1 MSAAHDSN
9 DSASVRPLDQT
20 EQAAIASP
28 AALAITE
35 ELRGAIAPGI
45 QLLRPLGAGAM
56 GLVFLARDPLLKR
69 LVAIKVLAPHLA
81 GDAVAHARF
90 IRESEASAALMHPN
104 IAGIY
109 LVGELPQSLTPYY
122 VMQFID
128 GRSLAEVI
136 DDGVAFSDT
145 RAKRLVGEIAS
156 ALEAAHA
163 HGVVHRDV
171 KPANIIVER
180 ETDRPVVLDFGI
192 SAVLHREEA
201 PGSPKLTVAG
211 TYLGTP
217 TYMSPEQATGEPVTG
232 QSDVYGLGLIAFEL
246 LTGHPPFD
254 GAPMVVMAA
263 HVERP
268 APSLHA
274 ERPGIDPHLAEI
286 VDRCL
291 KKNPAERPTAADVAH
306 SLVPASRSL
315 LEWPPPG
322 LESIRGR
329 GARLSAQWVVLCV
342 AVLLFFVLL
351 HMRPTLGSPQWAQG
365 EQSMWSGIFAAPD
378 PMLNARAGDRRFNVA
393 EAATS
398 DATSV
403 WIFLVSANLALLH
416 AFAIFVIWQTVRFAR
431 EVRHAA
437 LGRYPW
443 PVVFDTAW
451 DRARDTS
458 SLLNGSGVYALYT
471 ADGRRRLLRSRRAY
485 AITTLVT
492 IALAM
497 LVPVLWLGG
506 ALESGHDA
514 AALVTDTELTLIA
527 LPLLI
532 GAVVLALLD
541 RRSRQIA
548 TRRTSSGR
556 APFQSDLV
564 AAWLEE
570 AGRGAPAHGPRT
582 RGVLAAFVP
591 ALTGL
596 VLVVIVYATLV
607 IFFVVLVTTQRLAT
621 GRIVAEQLRTA
632 MAADSTRPM
641 PFSELDSIARHSGV
655 ASAGAQPDTD
665 AARALIAE
673 SFIRASQPVPA
684 AMAGDSA
691 GAAAINRAATL
702 VPLPGTAIVALAD
715 TVVPS
720 LATLEP
726 IVRTAQTP
734 WLDVWQRF
742 AASPDYPLMWQY
754 RVGMPGVKYLW
765 GTPFMRPGSNL
776 DFARRNAIVGAYALA
791 KGDVASA
798 TRRAR
803 ENISAGRHLMHSTNL
818 EDDRRGY
825 VIMGVG
831 ESQLGVIARTTHN
844 ADLREEVTRI
854 HAARTRWRTPPGMQ
868 MGLPAMTADP
878 DSREAIRYVQQLES
892 PAHMA
897 ALLQMATGGFCAN
910 AREIFFGISPE
921 RAGLVHAVAVAVG
934 DPRASELE
942 SIALASM
949 SAVNS
954 GSADPNGAS
963 PGYLSPLGWMGM
975 RGVRARASVCL
986 DRRGGPRRR

>member
-1 MSAAHDSN
+1 MPAAHDSN
-9 DSASVRPLDQT
+9 DSASIRLLDET
-20 EQAAIASP
+20 EQAAFATVAAQAIA
-28 AALAITE
+28 E

-109 LVGELPQSLTPYY
+109 LVGELPQSRTPYY

-180 ETDRPVVLDFGI
+180 ETDRPVMLDFGI
-192 SAVLHREEA
+192 SAVLHREEE
-201 PGSPKLTVAG
+201 PGSPKLTVTG

-263 HVERP
+263 HVERAP
-268 APSLHA
+268 PSLHA
-274 ERPGIDPHLAEI
+274 ERPGIDPHLAEL

-306 SLVPASRSL
+306 SLVPGSRTL

-329 GARLSAQWVVLCV
+329 GARLSLQWVTLCV
-342 AVLLFFVLL
+342 GVLMFFVLL

-365 EQSMWSGIFAAPD
+365 EQSMWSGVFAPPD
-378 PMLNARAGDRRFNVA
+378 PLLGGRGDRRFNVA
-393 EAATS
+393 ESTTS

-403 WIFLVSANLALLH
+403 WIFLVTVDLALLH

-443 PVVFDTAW
+443 AVVFDTAW
-451 DRARDTS
+451 DRSRDTS
-458 SLLNGSGVYALYT
+458 ALLNGSGVYALFT

-485 AITTLVT
+485 AVAMLSMIGV
-492 IALAM
+492 AM
-497 LVPVLWLGG
+497 LVPLLWLGG
-506 ALESGHDA
+506 MLQSGHDV
-514 AALVTDTELTLIA
+514 AALVTDTELTLLA
-527 LPLLI
+527 LPLLV
-532 GAVVLALLD
+532 GVVVLAVLD
-541 RRSRQIA
+541 RSSRLPA
-548 TRRTSSGR
+548 TRRNSTTR

-564 AAWLEE
+564 AAWLKD
-570 AGRGAPAHGPRT
+570 AGRGAPAHSPRT
-582 RGVLAAFVP
+582 RGALAALVP
-591 ALTGL
+591 AVTGL
-596 VLVVIVYATLV
+596 VLVVIIYVTLV
-607 IFFVVLVTTQRLAT
+607 IFFVVFITTQRLAT

-641 PFSELDSIARHSGV
+641 PFSELDSIARRSGV
-655 ASAGAQPDTD
+655 ATSGAQPDTD
-665 AARALIAE
+665 ALRALIAE
-673 SFIRASQPVPA
+673 SFVRASQPIPV
-684 AMAGDSA
+684 AMNGDSI
-691 GAAAINRAATL
+691 AAANLNRAA
-702 VPLPGTAIVALAD
+702 PLVALSAAAFAALGD
-715 TVVPS
+715 TVAPS
-720 LATLEP
+720 LAVIEP
-726 IVRTAQTP
+726 IARAADTP
-734 WLDVWQRF
+734 WLEVWRRF
-742 AASPDYPLMWQY
+742 AVSADYPLMWQF
-754 RVGMPGVKYLW
+754 RAGMPGVKGLW
-765 GTPFMRPGSNL
+765 GIPTLRPGSNL
-776 DFARRNAIVGAYALA
+776 DFARRNAIVGLYALA
-791 KGDVASA
+791 KGDIATA
-798 TRRAR
+798 TRRGR
-803 ENISAGRHLMHSTNL
+803 ENISAGRHLMHSTSL
-818 EDDRRGY
+818 EDDRRGN
-825 VIMGVG
+825 VIIGVG
-831 ESQLGVIARTTHN
+831 ESQLAVIARTTHSVE
-844 ADLREEVTRI
+844 LREEVTRI
-854 HAARTRWRTPPGMQ
+854 HAARSRWRTPPSMPV
-868 MGLPAMTADP
+868 GLTAMSADP
-878 DSREAIRYVQQLES
+878 ESREAVHYVRQLES
-892 PAHMA
+892 SAHMA
-897 ALLQMATGGFCAN
+897 GLFQSATTGFCAN

-921 RAGLVHAVAVAVG
+921 RAGLL
-934 DPRASELE
+934 RA
-942 SIALASM
+942 IALASGAPRAAELEAVALASM
-949 SAVNS
+949 AAVNS
-954 GSADPNGAS
+954 GAADPVGDA
-963 PGYLSPLGWMGM
+963 PAFLKPLGWIGM
-975 RGVRARASVCL
+975 RGVRARASACL
-986 DRRGGPRRR
+986 DRRGSRRR

>member
-1 MSAAHDSN
+1 MPDSN
-9 DSASVRPLDQT
+9 DSASTRLLDET
-20 EQAAIASP
+20 EQAAFATA
-28 AALAITE
+28 AALAIAD

-69 LVAIKVLAPHLA
+69 LVAIKVLAPHLS

-109 LVGELPQSLTPYY
+109 LVGELPQSRTPYY

-128 GRSLAEVI
+128 GQSLAEVI
-136 DDGVAFSDT
+136 ADGAAFSDT

-192 SAVLHREEA
+192 SAVLTREEA
-201 PGSPKLTVAG
+201 PGSPKLTAVG

-254 GAPMVVMAA
+254 GVPMVVMAA
-263 HVERP
+263 HVERHP
-268 APSLHA
+268 PSLHT
-274 ERPGIDPHLAEI
+274 ERPGIDPHLAEL

-329 GARLSAQWVVLCV
+329 GARLSLQWVTLCV
-342 AVLLFFVLL
+342 GVLLFFVLL

-365 EQSMWSGIFAAPD
+365 EQSMWSSIFAPPD
-378 PMLNARAGDRRFNVA
+378 PMLNARADRRFNVT
-393 EAATS
+393 EPTTS

-403 WIFLVSANLALLH
+403 WIFLVSANIALLH
-416 AFAIFVIWQTVRFAR
+416 AFATFVIWQTVRFAR

-451 DRARDTS
+451 DRSRDTS
-458 SLLNGSGVYALYT
+458 ALLNGSGVYALDT
-471 ADGRRRLLRSRRAY
+471 PDGRRRLLRSRRAY
-485 AITTLVT
+485 AIAALVM
-492 IALAM
+492 IGLAL
-497 LVPVLWLGG
+497 LVPLLWLSG
-506 ALESGHDA
+506 ALQSGHDA
-514 AALVTDTELTLIA
+514 AALVTDTELALLA
-527 LPLLI
+527 LPLLV
-532 GAVVLALLD
+532 GVVVLALLE
-541 RRSRQIA
+541 RSSRLPA
-548 TRRTSSGR
+548 TRRTSTIR
-556 APFQSDLV
+556 APFQADLV
-564 AAWLEE
+564 AAWLKA
-570 AGRGAPAHGPRT
+570 AGRGGPAHSPRT
-582 RGVLAAFVP
+582 RGALAALVP
-591 ALTGL
+591 AITGL
-596 VLVVIVYATLV
+596 VLVVIVYVTLM

-621 GRIVAEQLRTA
+621 GRLVAEQLRTA

-641 PFSELDSIARHSGV
+641 PFSDLDSIARRAGVPSSGTL
-655 ASAGAQPDTD
+655 PDTD
-665 AARALIAE
+665 AVRALIAE
-673 SFIRASQPVPA
+673 SYLRSGLQVPS
-684 AMAGDSA
+684 AMTGDT
-691 GAAAINRAATL
+691 AAAAALNRRAPLST
-702 VPLPGTAIVALAD
+702 LPGPAIQALDD
-715 TVVPS
+715 TMAPS
-720 LATLEP
+720 LAILEP
-726 IVRTAQTP
+726 FARAAQTP

-754 RVGMPGVKYLW
+754 RIGMPGVKYFW
-765 GTPFMRPGSNL
+765 NIPNMRPGSNL
-776 DFARRNAIVGAYALA
+776 DFARRNAIMGAYALA
-791 KGDVASA
+791 KGDVATA

-803 ENISAGRHLMHSTNL
+803 ENISAGRHLMHSTSL

-825 VIMGVG
+825 VIIGVG
-831 ESQLGVIARTTHN
+831 EAQLGVIARSTHN
-844 ADLREEVTRI
+844 AELREEVTRL
-854 HAARTRWRTPPGMQ
+854 HAVRLRWRTPPSMP
-868 MGLPAMTADP
+868 MGLSAMSADP
-878 DSREAIRYVQQLES
+878 DSREAVHYVQQLES

-897 ALLQMATGGFCAN
+897 GLLQMATGGFCSN

-921 RAGLVHAVAVAVG
+921 RKGLIHAVAVALG
-934 DPRASELE
+934 DPRAAELE
-942 SIALASM
+942 ATALASM
-949 SAVNS
+949 EGLDS
-954 GSADPNGAS
+954 GTADPLGAS
-963 PGYLSPLGWMGM
+963 AGYLTPLGWIGM
-975 RGVRARASVCL
+975 RGVRSRASVCL

>member
-1 MSAAHDSN
+1 MPAAHDSN
-9 DSASVRPLDQT
+9 DSASVRLLDET
-20 EQAAIASP
+20 EQAAFATP
-28 AALAITE
+28 GALAIAE

-109 LVGELPQSLTPYY
+109 LVGELPQSRTPYY

-128 GRSLAEVI
+128 GQSLAEVI
-136 DDGVAFSDT
+136 GDGAAFSDT
-145 RAKRLVGEIAS
+145 RAKRLIGEIAS

-192 SAVLHREEA
+192 SAVLRREEE

-232 QSDVYGLGLIAFEL
+232 QSDIYGLGLIAFEL

-263 HVERP
+263 HVERK

-274 ERPGIDPHLAEI
+274 ERPGIDPHLAEL

-291 KKNPAERPTAADVAH
+291 KKNPAERPTAADVAQ

-329 GARLSAQWVVLCV
+329 GARLSLQWVVLCIG
-342 AVLLFFVLL
+342 VLLFFVLL

-365 EQSMWSGIFAAPD
+365 EQSMWSGVFAPPD
-378 PMLNARAGDRRFNVA
+378 PTFASRGDRRFNVA
-393 EAATS
+393 ESATS

-403 WIFLVSANLALLH
+403 WIFLVTVDLALLH

-443 PVVFDTAW
+443 SVVFDTAW
-451 DRARDTS
+451 DRSRDTS
-458 SLLNGSGVYALYT
+458 ALLNGSGVYALYT
-471 ADGRRRLLRSRRAY
+471 ADGRRRLLLSRRAY
-485 AITTLVT
+485 AIAMLVMVGV
-492 IALAM
+492 AM
-497 LVPVLWLGG
+497 LVPLLWLGG
-506 ALESGHDA
+506 VLQRGHAA
-514 AALVTDTELTLIA
+514 AALVTDTELTLLA
-527 LPLLI
+527 LPLLV
-532 GAVVLALLD
+532 GVVVLALLE
-541 RRSRQIA
+541 RSSRLPS
-548 TRRTSSGR
+548 TRRTSATR

-564 AAWLEE
+564 AAWLKE
-570 AGRGAPAHGPRT
+570 AGRGTPAHSPRA
-582 RGVLAAFVP
+582 RGALAALVP
-591 ALTGL
+591 AVTGL
-596 VLVVIVYATLV
+596 VLVVVVYVTLV
-607 IFFVVLVTTQRLAT
+607 IFFVVFITTQRLAT
-621 GRIVAEQLRTA
+621 GRLVAEQLRTA

-641 PFSELDSIARHSGV
+641 PFSELDSIARRAGVPSSGT
-655 ASAGAQPDTD
+655 SPDTD
-665 AARALIAE
+665 AVRALVAE

-684 AMAGDSA
+684 AMNGDTI
-691 GAAAINRAATL
+691 AAASLNREAPLMALSEAAI
-702 VPLPGTAIVALAD
+702 AALGD
-715 TVVPS
+715 TVAPS

-726 IVRTAQTP
+726 FARAAQTP
-734 WLDVWQRF
+734 WLQVWQRF
-742 AASPDYPLMWQY
+742 ATSPDYPLMWQY
-754 RVGMPGVKYLW
+754 RAGMPGVKSLW
-765 GTPFMRPGSNL
+765 NLPAMRPGSNL
-776 DFARRNAIVGAYALA
+776 DFARRNAVVGLYALA
-791 KGDVASA
+791 KGDVTTA

-803 ENISAGRHLMHSTNL
+803 ENISAGRHLMHSTSL
-818 EDDRRGY
+818 DDDRRGY

-831 ESQLGVIARTTHN
+831 EQQLGVIARTTHN
-844 ADLREEVTRI
+844 VELREEVTRI
-854 HAARTRWRTPPGMQ
+854 HAARMRWRTPAGMPV
-868 MGLPAMTADP
+868 GLTAMAADP
-878 DSREAIRYVQQLES
+878 ESREAVHYVQQLES

-897 ALLQMATGGFCAN
+897 GLLQMSTGGFCAN

-921 RAGLVHAVAVAVG
+921 RAGLVHAIAVASG
-934 DPRASELE
+934 APRANELE
-942 SIALASM
+942 AVALASM
-949 SAVNS
+949 AAVNS
-954 GSADPNGAS
+954 GTADPLGDAA
-963 PGYLSPLGWMGM
+963 GYLTPLGWIGM
-975 RGVRARASVCL
+975 RGVRARASACL
-986 DRRGGPRRR
+986 DRRGPRRR

>member
-1 MSAAHDSN
+1 MAAAHDSN
-9 DSASVRPLDQT
+9 DSASVRLLDAT
-20 EQAAIASP
+20 EQAAFATTAAQAIA
-28 AALAITE
+28 E
-35 ELRGAIAPGI
+35 ELRAAIAPGI

-109 LVGELPQSLTPYY
+109 LVGELPQSRTPYY

-136 DDGVAFSDT
+136 DDGVAVSDT

-180 ETDRPVVLDFGI
+180 DTDRPVVLDFGI
-192 SAVLHREEA
+192 SAVLQHDDT

-254 GAPMVVMAA
+254 GVPMVVMAA
-263 HVERP
+263 HVERAP
-268 APSLHA
+268 PSLHA
-274 ERPGIDPHLAEI
+274 ERPGIDPHLAEL

-291 KKNPAERPTAADVAH
+291 KKNPSERPTAGDIAH

-329 GARLSAQWVVLCV
+329 GARLSAQWIVLCV

-351 HMRPTLGSPQWAQG
+351 HMRPTLGSPQWVQG
-365 EQSMWSGIFAAPD
+365 EQSMWSSMFSPPD
-378 PMLNARAGDRRFNVA
+378 PMQNARADRRFNVA
-393 EAATS
+393 ESGTS

-458 SLLNGSGVYALYT
+458 SLLNGSGVYALDT
-471 ADGRRRLLRSRRAY
+471 ADGRRRLLRNRRAY
-485 AITTLVT
+485 AIAMLVT
-492 IALAM
+492 VGLAM
-497 LVPVLWLGG
+497 LVPLLWLGG
-506 ALESGHDA
+506 ALHGGHDTS
-514 AALVTDTELTLIA
+514 ALVTDTELTWLA
-527 LPLLI
+527 LPLLV

-541 RRSRQIA
+541 RSSRLPA
-548 TRRTSSGR
+548 TRRASTTR
-556 APFQSDLV
+556 APFQSELV
-564 AAWLEE
+564 AAWLRE
-570 AGRGAPAHGPRT
+570 AGRGSPAHAPRS
-582 RGVLAAFVP
+582 RGVLAALVP
-591 ALTGL
+591 AFTGL

-607 IFFVVLVTTQRLAT
+607 IFFVVLVTTQRLST
-621 GRIVAEQLRTA
+621 GRLVAEQLRTA

-641 PFSELDSIARHSGV
+641 PFSELDSIARQSGV
-655 ASAGAQPDTD
+655 PGTGTHPDTD
-665 AARALIAE
+665 AARALVAE
-673 SFIRASQPVPA
+673 SFIRASQPIPRAMAADTAAAATINRQAPMSALPA
-684 AMAGDSA
+684 AAF
-691 GAAAINRAATL
+691 
-702 VPLPGTAIVALAD
+702 VVLAD
-715 TVVPS
+715 TLVPS

-726 IVRTAQTP
+726 IARAAQTP

-742 AASPDYPLMWQY
+742 AASPDYPLMWEY

-765 GTPFMRPGSNL
+765 TMPVLRPGNNL
-776 DFARRNAIVGAYALA
+776 DLARRNAILGDYALA
-791 KGDVASA
+791 KGDVATA

-831 ESQLGVIARTTHN
+831 ESQLGVIARATHN
-844 ADLREEVTRI
+844 VELREEVTRI
-854 HAARTRWRTPPGMQ
+854 HAVRMRWRTPPSMPV
-868 MGLPAMTADP
+868 GLSAMSADP
-878 DSREAIRYVQQLES
+878 DSREAVHYVQQLES

-897 ALLQMATGGFCAN
+897 GLLQMATGGFCAN

-921 RAGLVHAVAVAVG
+921 RAGLVHAVAVASG

-942 SIALASM
+942 NIALASM
-949 SAVNS
+949 AAVNS
-954 GSADPNGAS
+954 GAADPMGAP
-963 PGYLSPLGWMGM
+963 PGFLAPLGWMGM

-986 DRRGGPRRR
+986 DRRGPRRR

>member
-1 MSAAHDSN
+1 MPAAHDSN
-9 DSASVRPLDQT
+9 DSASVRLLDET
-20 EQAAIASP
+20 ERAAFATVAAQAIA
-28 AALAITE
+28 E

-109 LVGELPQSLTPYY
+109 LVGELPQSRTPYY

-180 ETDRPVVLDFGI
+180 DTDRPVVLDFGI
-192 SAVLHREEA
+192 SAVLHREDEA
-201 PGSPKLTVAG
+201 GSPKLTVAG

-268 APSLHA
+268 APSLHTA
-274 ERPGIDPHLAEI
+274 RPGIDPHLAEL

-291 KKNPAERPTAADVAH
+291 KKSPAERPTAADVAH

-329 GARLSAQWVVLCV
+329 GARLSLQWVVLCV
-342 AVLLFFVLL
+342 ALLLFFVLL

-365 EQSMWSGIFAAPD
+365 EQSMWSGVFAPPD
-378 PMLNARAGDRRFNVA
+378 PMQNARADRRVTVA
-393 EAATS
+393 ETTTS

-437 LGRYPW
+437 HGRYPW
-443 PVVFDTAW
+443 AVVFDTAW

-458 SLLNGSGVYALYT
+458 TLLNGSSVYALYT
-471 ADGRRRLLRSRRAY
+471 PEGRRRLLRSRRAY
-485 AITTLVT
+485 AIAMIVM
-492 IALAM
+492 IGLAM
-497 LVPVLWLGG
+497 LMPVLWLGG
-506 ALESGHDA
+506 LMQSGHDS
-514 AALVTDTELTLIA
+514 AALVTDTELILIA
-527 LPLLI
+527 LPLLT
-532 GAVVLALLD
+532 GVVVLALLD
-541 RRSRQIA
+541 RSSRPPA
-548 TRRTSSGR
+548 TRRVSTTR
-556 APFQSDLV
+556 APFQSELV
-564 AAWLEE
+564 AAWLKE
-570 AGRGAPAHGPRT
+570 AGRGAPTHAPRT
-582 RGVLAAFVP
+582 RGLLAALVP
-591 ALTGL
+591 AFTGL
-596 VLVVIVYATLV
+596 VLVAIVYATLV
-607 IFFVVLVTTQRLAT
+607 VFFIVLVTTQRLSA

-641 PFSELDSIARHSGV
+641 PFSELDSVARRAGV
-655 ASAGAQPDTD
+655 PSLGTLPDTD
-665 AARALIAE
+665 AARALIAQ
-673 SFIRASQPVPA
+673 SFIRASQPVPS
-684 AMAGDSA
+684 AMAADTV
-691 GAAAINRAATL
+691 AAASINRQSPL

-715 TVVPS
+715 TVGPS

-726 IVRTAQTP
+726 IARAAETP
-734 WLDVWQRF
+734 WLAVWQRF

-754 RVGMPGVKYLW
+754 RTGLPGMKYPVSMQFL
-765 GTPFMRPGSNL
+765 RPDNYL
-776 DFARRNAIVGAYALA
+776 ELARRNAITGEYALA
-791 KGDVASA
+791 KGDVGTAI
-798 TRRAR
+798 RRAR
-803 ENISAGRHLMHSTNL
+803 ENISAGRHLMRSTSL
-818 EDDRRGY
+818 EYDRRGNA
-825 VIMGVG
+825 IMGVG
-831 ESQLGVIARTTHN
+831 ESQLAVIARTTRDV
-844 ADLREEVTRI
+844 ALREEVTRI
-854 HAARTRWRTPPGMQ
+854 HAARMRWRTPPSMPV
-868 MGLPAMTADP
+868 GLSAMTADP
-878 DSREAIRYVQQLES
+878 DSREAIQYVQQLES

-897 ALLQMATGGFCAN
+897 GLFQMAGLGFCAN
-910 AREIFFGISPE
+910 AREVFFGISPE
-921 RAGLVHAVAVAVG
+921 RAGLVHAVAVASG

-942 SIALASM
+942 SITLAGM
-949 SAVNS
+949 AAVNS
-954 GSADPNGAS
+954 GKGDPFGAS
-963 PGYLSPLGWMGM
+963 PGILAPLSWMGM
-975 RGVRARASVCL
+975 RGVRARASYCL
-986 DRRGGPRRR
+986 DRRGPRRR

>member
-1 MSAAHDSN
+1 MPVIRDSS
-9 DSASVRPLDQT
+9 DSASVRLLDET
-20 EQAAIASP
+20 EQAAFATTAAQAIA
-28 AALAITE
+28 E
-35 ELRGAIAPGI
+35 ELRSAIAPGI

-69 LVAIKVLAPHLA
+69 LVAIKVLAPHLS

-109 LVGELPQSLTPYY
+109 LVGELPQSRTPYY

-136 DDGVAFSDT
+136 GDGAAFSDT
-145 RAKRLVGEIAS
+145 RAKRLVGDIAS

-171 KPANIIVER
+171 KPANIIIER

-192 SAVLHREEA
+192 SAVLHREEE

-268 APSLHA
+268 PPSLHA
-274 ERPGIDPHLAEI
+274 ERPGIDPLLAEL
-286 VDRCL
+286 VERCL
-291 KKNPAERPTAADVAH
+291 RKNPAERPTAGDVAH

-322 LESIRGR
+322 LETIRGR
-329 GARLSAQWVVLCV
+329 GARLSLQWVVLCV
-342 AVLLFFVLL
+342 AVLLFFVVL

-365 EQSMWSGIFAAPD
+365 EKSVWSRVFAPPD
-378 PMLNARAGDRRFNVA
+378 PILAARGDRRFNLA
-393 EAATS
+393 ESATS

-403 WIFLVSANLALLH
+403 WIFLVSANLALMH

-443 PVVFDTAW
+443 AVVFDTAW
-451 DRARDTS
+451 DRSRDTA
-458 SLLNGSGVYALYT
+458 SLLNGSGVFALYT
-471 ADGRRRLLRSRRAY
+471 SDGRRRLLRSRRAY
-485 AITTLVT
+485 AIAMLVM
-492 IALAM
+492 IGFAM
-497 LVPVLWLGG
+497 LVPLLWLGG
-506 ALESGHDA
+506 ALHSGHDT
-514 AALVTDTELTLIA
+514 AALVTDTELTVIA
-527 LPLLI
+527 LPLLV
-532 GAVVLALLD
+532 GLVVLALLA
-541 RRSRQIA
+541 RRSRLPVTKRA
-548 TRRTSSGR
+548 SAAR
-556 APFQSDLV
+556 APFQSELV
-564 AAWLEE
+564 AAWLKE
-570 AGRGAPAHGPRT
+570 AGRGAPAHAPRA
-582 RGVLAAFVP
+582 RGVLASLAP

-596 VLVVIVYATLV
+596 VLVAIVYATLV
-607 IFFVVLVTTQRLAT
+607 IFFVVLVTTQHLAT

-641 PFSELDSIARHSGV
+641 PFSELDSIARRSGV
-655 ASAGAQPDTD
+655 PSTGTLPDTD
-665 AARALIAE
+665 AARALVAE
-673 SFIRASQPVPA
+673 SFIRANVAIPS
-684 AMAGDSA
+684 AMDGDTA
-691 GAAAINRAATL
+691 GAAAINRVAPL
-702 VPLPGTAIVALAD
+702 VALPGTAIVALAD
-715 TVVPS
+715 TLAPS

-726 IVRTAQTP
+726 IARAAETP
-734 WLDVWQRF
+734 WLDLWRRF

-754 RVGMPGVKYLW
+754 RTGMPGVKYLW
-765 GTPFMRPGSNL
+765 SMQFMRPGNNL
-776 DFARRNAIVGAYALA
+776 DLARRNAIVGEYALA
-791 KGDVASA
+791 KGDVATA

-818 EDDRRGY
+818 EDDHRGY
-825 VIMGVG
+825 IIMGVG
-831 ESQLGVIARTTHN
+831 ESQLGVIARTTHDV
-844 ADLREEVTRI
+844 ALREEVTRI
-854 HAARTRWRTPPGMQ
+854 RAVRMRWRTPPSMPV
-868 MGLPAMTADP
+868 GLSAMSADP
-878 DSREAIRYVQQLES
+878 ASREAVRYVQQLES

-921 RAGLVHAVAVAVG
+921 RAGLVHAVAVASG

-942 SIALASM
+942 NLALAGM
-949 SAVNS
+949 AAVNS
-954 GSADPNGAS
+954 GTADPFGES
-963 PGYLSPLGWMGM
+963 PGYLAPLGWMGM

-986 DRRGGPRRR
+986 DRRGPRRR

>member
-1 MSAAHDSN
+1 MAAARDST
-9 DSASVRPLDQT
+9 DSASVRLLDES
-20 EQAAIASP
+20 EQAAFATP
-28 AALAITE
+28 AALAIAE
-35 ELRGAIAPGI
+35 ELRSAIAPGI

-81 GDAVAHARF
+81 GDAIAHARF

-109 LVGELPQSLTPYY
+109 LVGELPQSRTPYY

-136 DDGVAFSDT
+136 DEGVAISDT
-145 RAKRLVGEIAS
+145 RAKRMVGEIAS

-171 KPANIIVER
+171 KPANIIIER

-192 SAVLHREEA
+192 SAVLLRDEA

-217 TYMSPEQATGEPVTG
+217 TYMSPEQATGEAVTG
-232 QSDVYGLGLIAFEL
+232 KSDVYGLGLIAFEL

-254 GAPMVVMAA
+254 GTPMVVMAA

-268 APSLHA
+268 PPSLYA
-274 ERPGIDPHLAEI
+274 DRPGIDPHLAEI

-329 GARLSAQWVVLCV
+329 GARLSLQWVGLCIG
-342 AVLLFFVLL
+342 VLLFFVLL

-365 EQSMWSGIFAAPD
+365 EQSMWSGVFAPPD
-378 PMLNARAGDRRFNVA
+378 PMLSGRGDRRFNVA
-393 EAATS
+393 ESATS

-403 WIFLVSANLALLH
+403 WIFLVTFDLALLH
-416 AFAIFVIWQTVRFAR
+416 AFAIFVIWQTERFAR

-443 PVVFDTAW
+443 AVVFDTAW
-451 DRARDTS
+451 DRSRDTS
-458 SLLNGSGVYALYT
+458 ALLNGSGVYALYT

-485 AITTLVT
+485 AIAMLVMVG
-492 IALAM
+492 AAM
-497 LVPVLWLGG
+497 LVPLLWLGG
-506 ALESGHDA
+506 ALQSGHDA
-514 AALVTDTELTLIA
+514 AALVTDTELTLLA

-532 GAVVLALLD
+532 GVVVLAVLD
-541 RRSRQIA
+541 RSSRLQA
-548 TRRTSSGR
+548 TRRNSSTR

-570 AGRGAPAHGPRT
+570 AGRGAPAHSPRT

-591 ALTGL
+591 AITGML
-596 VLVVIVYATLV
+596 LVVIVYVTLV
-607 IFFVVLVTTQRLAT
+607 IFFVVFMTTQRLAT

-641 PFSELDSIARHSGV
+641 PFSELDSIARRSGV
-655 ASAGAQPDTD
+655 ASSGTPPDTD
-665 AARALIAE
+665 ALRALIAE
-673 SFIRASQPVPA
+673 SFVRASQPVPA
-684 AMAGDSA
+684 AMNGDSI
-691 GAAAINRAATL
+691 AAATLNRAA
-702 VPLPGTAIVALAD
+702 PLVALSAAAFAALGD
-715 TVVPS
+715 TVAPS
-720 LATLEP
+720 LAVIEP
-726 IVRTAQTP
+726 IARAAETP
-734 WLDVWQRF
+734 WLAVWQRF
-742 AASPDYPLMWQY
+742 AASNDYPLMWQF
-754 RVGMPGVKYLW
+754 RAGLPGVKYLW
-765 GTPFMRPGSNL
+765 GIPTLRPGSNL
-776 DFARRNAIVGAYALA
+776 DFARRNAIMGLYALA
-791 KGDVASA
+791 KGDIATA

-803 ENISAGRHLMHSTNL
+803 ENISAGRHLMNSTSL
-818 EDDRRGY
+818 EDDRRGN
-825 VIMGVG
+825 VILGVG
-831 ESQLGVIARTTHN
+831 ESQLAVIARTTHN
-844 ADLREEVTRI
+844 VELREEVTRI
-854 HAARTRWRTPPGMQ
+854 HAARLRWRTPAGMPV
-868 MGLPAMTADP
+868 GLTAMAADP
-878 DSREAIRYVQQLES
+878 DSREALHYVQQLES

-897 ALLQMATGGFCAN
+897 GLLQMANGGFCAN

-921 RAGLVHAVAVAVG
+921 RAGLVHAVAVASG
-934 DPRASELE
+934 APRASELE
-942 SIALASM
+942 AVALASM
-949 SAVNS
+949 AAVNS
-954 GSADPNGAS
+954 GSADPFGDA
-963 PGYLSPLGWMGM
+963 PGYLTPLGWIGM

-986 DRRGGPRRR
+986 DRRGPRRR

>member
-1 MSAAHDSN
+1 MPAAPDSN
-9 DSASVRPLDQT
+9 DSASARLLDQT
-20 EQAAIASP
+20 EQAAFATP
-28 AALAITE
+28 AAQAIAD

-109 LVGELPQSLTPYY
+109 LVGELPQSRTPYY

-128 GRSLAEVI
+128 GQSLAEVI
-136 DDGVAFSDT
+136 ADGAAFSDT

-192 SAVLHREEA
+192 SAVLLREEE

-268 APSLHA
+268 PPSLHA
-274 ERPGIDPHLAEI
+274 ERPGMDPLLAEL

-306 SLVPASRSL
+306 SLIPASRSL

-329 GARLSAQWVVLCV
+329 GARLSLQWVALCIG
-342 AVLLFFVLL
+342 VLLFFVLL

-365 EQSMWSGIFAAPD
+365 EQSMWSSIFAPPD
-378 PMLNARAGDRRFNVA
+378 PLLNARADRRLNVT
-393 EAATS
+393 EPTTS

-416 AFAIFVIWQTVRFAR
+416 AFAIFVIWQTVRFGR

-451 DRARDTS
+451 DRSRDTS
-458 SLLNGSGVYALYT
+458 SLLNGSGVYALDT

-485 AITTLVT
+485 AIAMLVMVG
-492 IALAM
+492 LAM
-497 LVPVLWLGG
+497 LLPLLWLSG
-506 ALESGHDA
+506 ALQSGRDA
-514 AALVTDTELTLIA
+514 AALVTDTELALIA
-527 LPLLI
+527 LPLLV

-541 RRSRQIA
+541 RSSRLPA
-548 TRRTSSGR
+548 TRRTATTR

-564 AAWLEE
+564 AAWLRES
-570 AGRGAPAHGPRT
+570 GRGAPAHAPRT
-582 RGVLAAFVP
+582 RGALAALVP
-591 ALTGL
+591 AITGL
-596 VLVVIVYATLV
+596 VLVVIVYITLV
-607 IFFVVLVTTQRLAT
+607 IFFVVLVTTQQLAT

-641 PFSELDSIARHSGV
+641 PFSELDSIARR
-655 ASAGAQPDTD
+655 AGEPSTGTLPDTD
-665 AARALIAE
+665 AARALLAE
-673 SFIRASQPVPA
+673 SFIRASLPVPA
-684 AMAGDSA
+684 AMTGDT
-691 GAAAINRAATL
+691 AAAAAFNRQAPL
-702 VPLPGTAIVALAD
+702 VALPGTAIRMLED
-715 TVVPS
+715 TVGPS
-720 LATLEP
+720 LSTLEP
-726 IVRTAQTP
+726 IVRAAQTP

-754 RVGMPGVKYLW
+754 RTGMPGVKGLW
-765 GTPFMRPGSNL
+765 NIPVMRPGSNV
-776 DFARRNAIVGAYALA
+776 DFARRNAIMGAYALA
-791 KGDVASA
+791 KGDVATA

-803 ENISAGRHLMHSTNL
+803 ENISAGRHLMHSNNL
-818 EDDRRGY
+818 EDDRRGN
-825 VIMGVG
+825 VIMGLG
-831 ESQLGVIARTTHN
+831 EAQLGVIARTTRDV
-844 ADLREEVTRI
+844 ALREEATRI
-854 HAARTRWRTPPGMQ
+854 HAARLRWRTPPSMFV
-868 MGLPAMTADP
+868 GLTAMAADP
-878 DSREAIRYVQQLES
+878 DSREAVHYVQQLES

-897 ALLQMATGGFCAN
+897 SLLHIATGGFCAN

-921 RAGLVHAVAVAVG
+921 RAGLVRAVAVATG

-942 SIALASM
+942 AIALAGM
-949 SAVNS
+949 AAVNS
-954 GSADPNGAS
+954 GAADPPSAS
-963 PGYLSPLGWMGM
+963 PGFLTPLAWMGM
-975 RGVRARASVCL
+975 RGMRARASACL
-986 DRRGGPRRR
+986 DRRGPRRR